1 MNRRDALRL
10 MASTAGGL
18 VTGGGLLASEFVSG
32 APSELFNGTSTP
44 VYAGWVDDARAR
56 REFVRTH
63 RYPFLQQSYGQIKGT
78 GAGKKVLLWKLFE
91 QITGKPLVSHQQT
104 IGDCFA
110 AGTMVTM
117 ADGSRKHIEQVATG
131 DEVLT
136 HLGRVRKVVR
146 TIRKSYEGRML
157 RLQAEG
163 VLEDI
168 VCTPDHKF
176 LVRGDRWETASYLKM
191 SDAIYTQRYTAQPV
205 SKVWDLLDILPDSE
219 VKGDRLR
226 AKGSAKWVKRYIS
239 LTQEL
244 SYVIGAYLAEGGCTQ
259 TKKGTWC
266 KVDFNLG
273 STEIAFARDIAT
285 KMEKVFG
292 TSCDIYSVPSK
303 PSVLYVRCQSKA
315 VAEFFKS
322 VIPGNTYTKEVPPS
336 ILVGLES
343 VQRGCLLGWLEGD
356 GSCPGRKQ
364 RKAPVKRG
372 ARCSGTS
379 VSKNLLLGM
388 VRLANCCGLTPGLSE
403 RKVKE
408 NRAPAFD
415 LQFNVEDTA
424 ELYPAVT
431 TRDYDT
437 TSIAKFGVE
446 RTLQRM
452 TTISKVRTTVYCLEI
467 EEDRSFIANG
477 YSVHNCVAHAAGLS
491 IDILTAVRIL
501 MQNHSEKWVAKAA
514 TEIIYAGA
522 RIEVGGG
529 QLGYSDGSWGVWA
542 GEFVRKWGVL
552 LRQEYLG
559 HDFTTYSGRVARTLG
574 SPRKG
579 VPDELEPLCKL
590 HPVKTCALVKS
601 WEECRDSVANGYPVA
616 MCSNIG
622 FTTKRDSNGFL
633 RRSRRPWYHAMAIIG
648 VDDEYRRPGALVQ
661 NSWGRSWASGP
672 KRHEQPDGSFWCDA
686 DTIDAAMRQGDSI
699 AFSGYVGYPRND
711 IPDYIIF

>member
-32 APSELFNGTSTP
+32 APSELFTGTSTP
-44 VYAGWVDDARAR
+44 IYAGWVNDARAR

-104 IGDCFA
+104 IGD
-110 AGTMVTM
+110 
-117 ADGSRKHIEQVATG
+117 
-131 DEVLT
+131 
-136 HLGRVRKVVR
+136 
-146 TIRKSYEGRML
+146 
-157 RLQAEG
+157 
-163 VLEDI
+163 
-168 VCTPDHKF
+168 
-176 LVRGDRWETASYLKM
+176 
-191 SDAIYTQRYTAQPV
+191 
-205 SKVWDLLDILPDSE
+205 
-219 VKGDRLR
+219 
-226 AKGSAKWVKRYIS
+226 
-239 LTQEL
+239 
-244 SYVIGAYLAEGGCTQ
+244 
-259 TKKGTWC
+259 
-266 KVDFNLG
+266 
-273 STEIAFARDIAT
+273 
-285 KMEKVFG
+285 
-292 TSCDIYSVPSK
+292 
-303 PSVLYVRCQSKA
+303 
-315 VAEFFKS
+315 
-322 VIPGNTYTKEVPPS
+322 
-336 ILVGLES
+336 
-343 VQRGCLLGWLEGD
+343 
-356 GSCPGRKQ
+356 
-364 RKAPVKRG
+364 
-372 ARCSGTS
+372 
-379 VSKNLLLGM
+379 
-388 VRLANCCGLTPGLSE
+388 
-403 RKVKE
+403 
-408 NRAPAFD
+408 
-415 LQFNVEDTA
+415 
-424 ELYPAVT
+424 
-431 TRDYDT
+431 
-437 TSIAKFGVE
+437 
-446 RTLQRM
+446 
-452 TTISKVRTTVYCLEI
+452 
-467 EEDRSFIANG
+467 
-477 YSVHNCVAHAAGLS
+477 CVAHAAGLS

-590 HPVKTCALVKS
+590 HPVKTCALVTS

-622 FTTKRDSNGFL
+622 FTTKRNSDGFL

-661 NSWGRSWASGP
+661 NSWGRSWVSGP